1 MIIGLTGGIASGKTT
16 VSDFLKAK
24 GFLVLDADKI
34 AKDISEQ
41 EEIKKE
47 IVLNFG
53 KEILDSSLNIDRKK
67 LKKIV
72 FEDKKKL
79 EKLNK
84 IIHPRVYNFFEKI
97 RKEKKIEGLEK
108 IIVFDVPL
116 LFESGI
122 DKLCDKILLICTG
135 RELKIKRIIK
145 RDNIED
151 SLAQKII
158 DSQLS
163 DEEKIKK
170 ADIVIENNGSI
181 DELYKKIERFCESLW
196 K

>member
-16 VSDFLKAK
+16 VSAFLKAK

-53 KEILDSSLNIDRKK
+53 KEVLDSSLNIDRKK

-122 DKLCDKILLICTG
+122 DKLCDKTLLICTG

-145 RDNIED
+145 RDNIDEI
-151 SLAQKII
+151 LAQKII
-158 DSQLS
+158 DSQMS
-163 DEEKIKK
+163 DEEKTKK

-181 DELYKKIERFCESLW
+181 DELYEKIERFCESL
-196 K
+196 

>member
-16 VSDFLKAK
+16 VSAFLKAK

-53 KEILDSSLNIDRKK
+53 KEILDSNLNIDRKK
-67 LKKIV
+67 LKKLI
-72 FEDKKKL
+72 FEDKKKI
-79 EKLNK
+79 ERLNR
-84 IIHPRVYNFFEKI
+84 IIHPRVYNFFEKV
-97 RKEKKIEGLEK
+97 RKDKIKENSEEIL
-108 IIVFDVPL
+108 IFDVPL

-122 DKLCDKILLICTG
+122 DELCDKTLLICTS
-135 RELKIKRIIK
+135 RELKIKRITK
-145 RDNIED
+145 RDNIDEI
-151 SLAQKII
+151 LAQKII
-158 DSQLS
+158 DSQMS
-163 DEEKIKK
+163 DEEKTKK

-181 DELYKKIERFCESLW
+181 DELYEKIERFCESL
-196 K
+196 

>member
-16 VSDFLKAK
+16 VSNFLKAK
-24 GFLVLDADKI
+24 GFLILDADKI
-34 AKDISEQ
+34 AKEISER

-47 IVLNFG
+47 IVISFG
-53 KEILDSSLNIDRKK
+53 EKILDNNSNIDRKK
-67 LKKIV
+67 LKKII

-79 EKLNK
+79 EELNS
-84 IIHPRVYNFFEKI
+84 IIHPEVYKFFEKI
-97 RKEKKIEGLEK
+97 SKEKKLENLEK
-108 IIVFDVPL
+108 IIIFDVPL

-122 DKLCDKILLICTG
+122 DKLCDKILLIWTS
-135 RELKIKRIIK
+135 RDKRIERIMK
-145 RDNIED
+145 RDSIES

-158 DSQLS
+158 DSQMS

-181 DELYKKIERFCESLW
+181 DELYRKIERFCENL
-196 K
+196 